1 MLRTG
6 LQLIIWLAL
15 CREANLALQTV
26 HSSRVAIRSGRKI
39 EQSLKRDTPKS
50 TRHSRAGVWDTASM
64 YLRRGLQFAV
74 QHFPRGEIPDVC
86 RSWADDMAETDHRMG
101 NHWTDIERN
110 SLSSFLTCFRK
121 ALDTLSA
128 PPRPESAYH
137 PAALQHAADLDK
149 AVKLF
154 VSGAG
159 FTLPALTQKLM
170 TAVQRA
176 ECTGELECSS
186 DQD

>member
-1 MLRTG
+1 MQGGEPRSADSAFVKSRD
-6 LQLIIWLAL
+6 QE
-15 CREANLALQTV
+15 REEDRAKLEARHAEINKAFEGWCLG
-26 HSSRVAIRSGRKI
+26 HSKHVPEKRSAVDEI
-39 EQSLKRDTPKS
+39 
-50 TRHSRAGVWDTASM
+50 
-64 YLRRGLQFAV
+64 YQFAV